1 MSPVTVVKPKRKKIF
16 LYLIYHTKQE
26 IRTIT
31 YVGASGHFNKR
42 LAQHNGELNGGP
54 RLTKRASGFWKP
66 VLVLELDK
74 NRKISTKKLKKI
86 WKASS
91 RGLDSRIKKGLLIA
105 RKYKL
110 RCYISMDS
118 KFARFRWLQPLWDDE
133 HKIVLNQS
141 EWDKLV
147 ED

>member
-1 MSPVTVVKPKRKKIF
+1 MSPPTVVKPKRKKIF

-26 IRTIT
+26 IRTVT
-31 YVGASGHFNKR
+31 YVGAAGHFKKR
-42 LAQHNGELNGGP
+42 LAQHNGQLNGGP

-66 VLVLELDK
+66 VLFLELDK
-74 NRKISTKKLKKI
+74 NRKVSTKKLKKV

-105 RKYKL
+105 RQYNL
-110 RCYISMDS
+110 RCYIPIDN
-118 KFARFRWLQPLWDDE
+118 KFERFRWLKPLWNPE
-133 HKIVLNQS
+133 HKIELNES